1 MKEKGNVWEWGNFDD
16 GHCIAK
22 SESIKTEREG
32 KSTQFRGGKGGCD
45 CLLFSKA
52 GDVYLYV
59 DNAEIRQ
66 VCYEMVV
73 SKEEWKEGNVHR
85 RQQSCTAM

>member
-1 MKEKGNVWEWGNFDD
+1 LKEKGNVQEWGNFDD
-16 GHCIAK
+16 GRCVAK
-22 SESIKTEREG
+22 LELIKTEREG
-32 KSTQFRGGKGGCD
+32 KSTQFRGGKGGRD
-45 CLLFSKA
+45 CLPFSKA

-85 RQQSCTAM
+85 RQQSRMVM